1 MSADGGSGSHGRG
14 SLDHLRRLFEWNAWA
29 NRTTLQSLADAG
41 EAPERALAIMA
52 HLVAAEWLWLS
63 RLRGEPDPGPVWPA
77 WSLERCR
84 DEAGHI
90 AVEWRSW
97 VGPLEMDALGRK
109 VAYVNSL
116 GESWTNAVEDILLHV
131 IAHSAYH
138 RGQVALALRSDGHE
152 PAYSDYVHALRQGL
166 VE

>member
-1 MSADGGSGSHGRG
+1 
-14 SLDHLRRLFEWNAWA
+14 
-29 NRTTLQSLADAG
+29 
-41 EAPERALAIMA
+41 
-52 HLVAAEWLWLS
+52 
-63 RLRGEPDPGPVWPA
+63 
-77 WSLERCR
+77 
-84 DEAGHI
+84 
-90 AVEWRSW
+90 
-97 VGPLEMDALGRK
+97 MDALGRK

>member
-1 MSADGGSGSHGRG
+1 MSADERSRGRG
-14 SLDHLRRLFEWNAWA
+14 SLDHLRRLFDWNAWA

-41 EAPERALAIMA
+41 APPGRALDIMA

-63 RLRGEPDPGPVWPA
+63 RLRDEPAPGPVWPS

-84 DEAGHI
+84 EEADRVAG
-90 AVEWRSW
+90 EWSSW
-97 VGPLEMDALGRK
+97 VGPLEMDALGRR

-116 GESWTNAVEDILLHV
+116 NESWTNAVEDILLHV

-138 RGQVALALRSDGHE
+138 RGQVALALRSEGHV
-152 PAYSDYVHALRQGL
+152 PAHSDYVHALRQGL